1 MEISAKEVGA
11 KFRSKREIYRFLTA
25 ECKCYLG
32 DFETMTIWHLRDLAA
47 GDRQII
53 LSSAVKFISI
63 PNYTGLKIEKMVDFA
78 RNYPAAMQALPIEV
92 EIKQLH
98 RQYLANV
105 IYTKVGEPF
114 QEWVDQHIE
123 YRNKKVAVEKNQ
135 MVKMDPAVAKAFK
148 DSTTITSKYL
158 HDLPTLP

>member
-1 MEISAKEVGA
+1 MQAEPHGSSLVVEAVQIPAKEIGA

-25 ECKCYLG
+25 EVKCYLG

-53 LSSAVKFISI
+53 PSTRVKFISI
-63 PNYTGLKIEKMVDFA
+63 PNYTGLKIEKMVEFA
-78 RNYPAAMQALPIEV
+78 RDYPAAMQALPIEA

-105 IYTKVGEPF
+105 IFTIVGEPF
-114 QEWVDQHIE
+114 QNWVDQHIE
-123 YRNKKVAVEKNQ
+123 
-135 MVKMDPAVAKAFK
+135 
-148 DSTTITSKYL
+148 
-158 HDLPTLP
+158 